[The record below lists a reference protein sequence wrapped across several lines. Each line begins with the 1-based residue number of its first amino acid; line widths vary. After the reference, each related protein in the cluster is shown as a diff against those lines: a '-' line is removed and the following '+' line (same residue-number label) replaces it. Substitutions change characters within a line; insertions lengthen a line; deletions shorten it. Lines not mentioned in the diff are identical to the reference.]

1 MNASTPESGQDE
13 MVHALPSASI
23 VERIDWLVERC
34 RGNRVVH
41 IGFADAG
48 FFEEQTRAGR
58 WLHGHLADAAREIV
72 GLDADEQGVYAAR
85 AAGFEADVVDVTD
98 PAAVAALG
106 IEPADV
112 VVAGEV
118 IEHLGAPGPFLDAMR
133 PLLRP
138 GGTLLVTTPNAYGLI
153 NVVGS
158 ITRRIEINHPDH
170 VVMFTWRT
178 LTELLRRHGW
188 VVDETALYVPA
199 VRERGSR
206 SRSDALAA
214 GAVAR
219 IERLLGRIGRPYSA
233 DGLIVSARPA

>member
-1 MNASTPESGQDE
+1 
-13 MVHALPSASI
+13 
-23 VERIDWLVERC
+23 
-34 RGNRVVH
+34 
-41 IGFADAG
+41 
-48 FFEEQTRAGR
+48 
-58 WLHGHLADAAREIV
+58 
-72 GLDADEQGVYAAR
+72 
-85 AAGFEADVVDVTD
+85 
-98 PAAVAALG
+98 
-106 IEPADV
+106 
-112 VVAGEV
+112 
-118 IEHLGAPGPFLDAMR
+118 MR